1 MQAIPPRSVRSGEG
15 VVCSFNNSQGSMNQ
29 QKQQRPPALPPR
41 GLRRPDAASYVG
53 VSPTKF
59 DEWVSRG
66 VMPSPKRLDGVV
78 IWDLRTLDAAFDALP
93 DSNLKPGADIWDSV
107 AT

>member
-1 MQAIPPRSVRSGEG
+1 
-15 VVCSFNNSQGSMNQ
+15 MNQ
-29 QKQQRPPALPPR
+29 QKPQRLPAFPPR
-41 GLRRPDAASYVG
+41 GLRRPDAAAYVG

-66 VMPSPKRLDGVV
+66 VMPGPKRIDGVV
-78 IWDLRTLDAAFDALP
+78 IWDLRTLDLAFDALP
-93 DSNLKPGADIWDSV
+93 SSSLAPEADIWDSV

>member
-1 MQAIPPRSVRSGEG
+1 
-15 VVCSFNNSQGSMNQ
+15 MNQ
-29 QKQQRPPALPPR
+29 QKPQRLPALPPR
-41 GLRRPDAASYVG
+41 GLRRPDAAAYVG

-93 DSNLKPGADIWDSV
+93 DSNMKADADIWDSV
-107 AT
+107 AA